1 MAKFCANGHQM
12 EDSWEICPYCQRTGF
27 QCAAPT
33 LGAKTRLETEA
44 GKEAAH
50 APVGGRKTVL
60 LTDKR
65 KPPVV
70 GWFVALSGDQK
81 GEDFRIRDGQN
92 IIGSAPD
99 ADIVLNDTAISSK
112 HASLRYKDQK
122 FFITDLDS
130 TNGTF
135 LNEATE
141 PIAREELKDNDIV
154 RIGDISLKFK
164 CL

>member
-27 QCAAPT
+27 QGAAP
-33 LGAKTRLETEA
+33 AASSKTRLETDPV
-44 GKEAAH
+44 KEAQ

-92 IIGSAPD
+92 TIGSAPD
-99 ADIVLNDTAISSK
+99 ADIVLHDTAISAK

-135 LNEATE
+135 LNEGTE
-141 PIAREELKDNDIV
+141 PIAREELKDNDIL